1 MGIEAIVP
9 LKSVSSTKRRLAG
22 VLSEVARQSL
32 VRAMADDVLSQLR
45 SHPEIDKVSIVCGE
59 GWSTAQFADPNLRVW
74 QESALAVK
82 GLNNALTAA
91 LTKAECDNVLLIH
104 GDLPFLQRVDITRV
118 VSAASRVDVV
128 LCSDQT
134 ATGTNALLM
143 PRDTPLALS
152 FGERSF
158 DRHCEAAATLGAS
171 WEAVQAS
178 GIATDIDSPEDLL
191 LLSVEAAGLGGST
204 VAWCQD
210 I

>member
-9 LKSVSSTKRRLAG
+9 LKALSSTKQRLAG

-32 VRAMADDVLSQLR
+32 VMAMADDVLSQLR
-45 SHPEIDKVSIVCGE
+45 SHPGIDKVSIVCGE
-59 GWSTAQFADPNLRVW
+59 GWPAAQFADPHLRVW
-74 QESALAVK
+74 NESTLAVR
-82 GLNNALTAA
+82 GLNSALTAA
-91 LTKAECDNVLLIH
+91 LTKAECDSVLLIH

-143 PRDTPLALS
+143 PRDTPLVLS

-158 DRHCEAAATLGAS
+158 DRHREAATTLGVS

-191 LLSVEAAGLGGST
+191 LLSAEAAGLGAST

>member
-9 LKSVSSTKRRLAG
+9 LKALSSTKQRLAP
-22 VLSEVARQSL
+22 VLSDTARHSL
-32 VRAMADDVLSQLR
+32 VRAMAADVLTQLR
-45 SHPEIDKVSIVCGE
+45 SHPQIEKVSIVCGE
-59 GWSTAQFADPNLRVW
+59 GWSAAQFSDPHLRVW
-74 QESALAVK
+74 NESPLAVR
-82 GLNNALTAA
+82 GLNSALTAA
-91 LTKAECDNVLLIH
+91 LTKAECDSVLLIH

-143 PRDTPLALS
+143 PRDTPLVLS

-158 DRHCEAAATLGAS
+158 DRHREAATTLGVS

>member
-9 LKSVSSTKRRLAG
+9 LKSLSSTKQRLAG

-32 VRAMADDVLSQLR
+32 VMAMADDVLSQLR

-59 GWSTAQFADPNLRVW
+59 GWSAAQFADPSLRVW

-82 GLNNALTAA
+82 GLNNALAAA
-91 LTKAECDNVLLIH
+91 LTKAECDSVLLIH

-118 VSAASRVDVV
+118 VSAASRVDAV

-143 PRDTPLALS
+143 PRDTPLVLS

-158 DRHCEAAATLGAS
+158 ARHREAATTLGVS